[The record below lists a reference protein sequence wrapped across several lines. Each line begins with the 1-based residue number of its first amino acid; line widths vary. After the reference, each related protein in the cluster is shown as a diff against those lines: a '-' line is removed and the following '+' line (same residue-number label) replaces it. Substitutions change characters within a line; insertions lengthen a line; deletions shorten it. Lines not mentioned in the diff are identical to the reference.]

1 MVYRIQNQST
11 ISAIRFTF
19 FFQSI
24 TAKNSK
30 FAKKSQ
36 KYDLEKQKQISILI
50 LQKFL
55 LQHFTDE
62 SKKKLNKILT
72 CSFQNKRTFSYDEG
86 IYE

>member
-11 ISAIRFTF
+11 ISAIGFTI

-55 LQHFTDE
+55 
-62 SKKKLNKILT
+62 
-72 CSFQNKRTFSYDEG
+72 
-86 IYE
+86 